1 MKQYNILLILI
12 VSTLAVSCITPKE
25 VQYMQ
30 PSESLVIN
38 EEGLVPY
45 NIPEYRV
52 TKNDIFTLNIVTT
65 TKGDAAQFYSRFN
78 TSGGEGSGGQSVIG
92 SGGSGSASG
101 ARSGGF
107 GGNDARFY
115 FNGLKQNSEGE
126 IYIIGIGN
134 VKAEGRLIE
143 DIRNEIQTRVNENF
157 LQDKTDVRLNI
168 DGISYYILGDIETT
182 GLTGEKSSYSQ
193 NLNIMEALAKNG
205 GLNRTVDRKNI
216 TLLRR
221 FPEGIKKVQLDLTRE
236 DIMNSPY
243 FWIQNG
249 DMIYL
254 NTRKK
259 SFHGF
264 GKDPLQTLTTGVS
277 ILTAGMSIFLLIKNL

>member
-107 GGNDARFY
+107 GGNDARF
-115 FNGLKQNSEGE
+115 
-126 IYIIGIGN
+126 
-134 VKAEGRLIE
+134 
-143 DIRNEIQTRVNENF
+143 
-157 LQDKTDVRLNI
+157 
-168 DGISYYILGDIETT
+168 ILMD
-182 GLTGEKSSYSQ
+182 
-193 NLNIMEALAKNG
+193 
-205 GLNRTVDRKNI
+205 
-216 TLLRR
+216 
-221 FPEGIKKVQLDLTRE
+221 
-236 DIMNSPY
+236 
-243 FWIQNG
+243 
-249 DMIYL
+249 
-254 NTRKK
+254 
-259 SFHGF
+259 
-264 GKDPLQTLTTGVS
+264 
-277 ILTAGMSIFLLIKNL
+277 